1 MKGILVAGAVS
12 MIIALLGTPI
22 AIRVFRR
29 RGYGQAIREEGPAG
43 HATKRGTPTM
53 GGTVIVI
60 AAVIGYFV
68 GDMAPGQ
75 GGPSVSGLLV
85 IMLMAGLGLVGFI
98 DDFIKIYKQ
107 RSLGL
112 RSSAKLAGQAVVGA
126 VFALLILQQRFAD
139 GYDITPA
146 DAHLSF
152 LRDFGPALGLA
163 PFVLW
168 IVILIAGSSN
178 AVNLTD
184 GLDGLATGSACLV
197 LAAYVLIGIWET
209 RQDCTIALARNCYAV
224 RDPQDLAVVA
234 AAVLAA
240 CFGFLW
246 WNAPP
251 ARIFMGDTGSLALGG
266 VLAGLAV
273 CSKTQLLLAILGGL
287 FVVIAMSV
295 IIQVSWF
302 KMSGQ
307 RVFRMAPLQH
317 HFELLG
323 WAETTIVIRFWLI
336 CGLFVALGLG
346 IFYVEWVPK

>member
-1 MKGILVAGAVS
+1 VKTILVAGGIS
-12 MIIALLGTPI
+12 LLLALFGTPL
-22 AIRVFRR
+22 AIRAFSR

-60 AAVIGYFV
+60 ASVAGYFV
-68 GDMAPGQ
+68 GNLATRQ
-75 GGPSVSGLLV
+75 VPSISGLLV
-85 IMLMAGLGLVGFI
+85 MMLMTGLGVVGFI

-112 RSSAKLAGQAVVGA
+112 RSGAKLAGQAVVGA
-126 VFALLILQQRFAD
+126 VFAALVILPRFAD

-168 IVILIAGSSN
+168 IVILIAGTSN

-197 LAAYVLIGIWET
+197 LAAYVLIGNWQL
-209 RQDCTIALARNCYAV
+209 RNDCTSFLAPHCYQV
-224 RDPQDLAVVA
+224 RDPLDLAVVA
-234 AAVLAA
+234 SAVLGA

-273 CSKTQLLLAILGGL
+273 CTKTAMLLAILGGL
-287 FVVIAMSV
+287 FVVIALSV
-295 IIQVSWF
+295 IIQVGSF
-302 KMSGQ
+302 KLTGR

-346 IFYVEWVPK
+346 IFYVQWMPK